1 MRKKRQLLFS
11 SGRVAVAFYWA
22 VYTVEGNILR
32 NRCDM
37 TRENRKNSKK
47 KGCGEVMLPGDP
59 TALCDNQLTAGNIRS
74 FQQPELWN

>member
-37 TRENRKNSKK
+37 TRENSKK

-59 TALCDNQLTAGNIRS
+59 TALCDNQLTAGNVRS
-74 FQQPELWN
+74 FQQP